1 MKIEKLNYRLT
12 SHGTIILNEPIV
24 QYHWKI
30 LNHKMFSLND
40 IYFAAHNKKL
50 KKSDENWIIQEYELA
65 KNYKW
70 PKIDGIEPKQ
80 SGHYGIYKTKGQT
93 IRIIKI
99 NQEFIGQINIR
110 GMFSKN
116 LGTITSRNK
125 NLTTNN
131 IKDFMDELYTLK
143 LKIL

>member
-1 MKIEKLNYRLT
+1 
-12 SHGTIILNEPIV
+12 
-24 QYHWKI
+24 
-30 LNHKMFSLND
+30 MFSLNN
-40 IYFAAHNKKL
+40 IYFAGHNKKL
-50 KKSDENWIIQEYELA
+50 KKSDENWIIQDYELA

-70 PKIDGIEPKQ
+70 PTIDGIEPTQ
-80 SGHYGIYKTKGQT
+80 EGHYGVYKTKGQT

-116 LGTITSRNK
+116 GTITSRNK
-125 NLTTNN
+125 SLTTNN
-131 IKDFMDELYTLK
+131 IQDFTDELYTLK